1 MTDYHKLEVWKL
13 ASELSDRVVQLVEQL
28 GARLRPN
35 KADQILRAADAIH
48 ENIAEGCGFNSDP
61 QLAKYLR
68 QARGSA
74 DETQDEPSRVVVP
87 SRRDS
92 RTCSR
97 RTECCVEN
105 FPASSKRS
113 KGVDPIEKSLP
124 PITASDPDRPHPP
137 RREPHQTRK
146 SPPPTPQPQAA
157 AARPKAASR
166 RR

>member
-74 DETQDEPSRVVVP
+74 DETQDELETLARRGSIPAGFEDLLPKNGVLCRKLSRFIEAVEG
-87 SRRDS
+87 RRP
-92 RTCSR
+92 
-97 RTECCVEN
+97 N
-105 FPASSKRS
+105 
-113 KGVDPIEKSLP
+113 
-124 PITASDPDRPHPP
+124 
-137 RREPHQTRK
+137 RK
-146 SPPPTPQPQAA
+146 KPPTDHRA
-157 AARPKAASR
+157 
-166 RR
+166 